1 MELRNDIVLYTVM
14 EVSKILRIGKNRVY
28 ELIEL
33 DLLPALNLGGL
44 KVRKESLEKFLADYE
59 GYDLSDLMNI
69 KRLSLKAEIAWFY
82 SVNMIL

>member
-69 KRLSLKAEIAWFY
+69 KRLSLKAEIA
-82 SVNMIL
+82 

>member
-14 EVSKILRIGKNRVY
+14 EVSKILRIGKNKVY

-69 KRLSLKAEIAWFY
+69 KRLSLKAEIA
-82 SVNMIL
+82 

>member
-33 DLLPALNLGGL
+33 NLLPALNLGGL

-69 KRLSLKAEIAWFY
+69 KRLSLKAEIA
-82 SVNMIL
+82 